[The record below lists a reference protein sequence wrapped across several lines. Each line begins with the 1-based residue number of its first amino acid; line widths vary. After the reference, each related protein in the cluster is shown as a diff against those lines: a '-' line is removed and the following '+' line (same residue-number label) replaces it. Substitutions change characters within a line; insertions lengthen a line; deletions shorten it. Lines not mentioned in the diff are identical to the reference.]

1 MQKKIDKRITI
12 TPKEAAE
19 IYGLSVGTL
28 ANDRYNKRGPKYF
41 RCGRKILYRV
51 DYLEGWLF
59 QNPVLTIDS
68 LPEEG

>member
-1 MQKKIDKRITI
+1 MEKKVAERKTV
-12 TPKEAAE
+12 TPQEAAE

-41 RCGRKILYRV
+41 RCSRKILYRV
-51 DYLEGWLF
+51 DDLEGWLLR
-59 QNPVLTIDS
+59 NPVLTIDS

>member
-1 MQKKIDKRITI
+1 MNHEKLNKKAV

-28 ANDRYNKRGPKYF
+28 ANLRCKGAGAKYY
-41 RCGRKILYRV
+41 RAGSRKILYFIN
-51 DYLEGWLF
+51 DLEEWLR

-68 LPEEG
+68 LPGN